1 MTTRRSR
8 ATKRLPK
15 LEDVHLVQV
24 CDAFLQGNQKMDV
37 IADELNARFKREGTP
52 HRVTREQ
59 IYPLLREA
67 RHRGFFELRAPL
79 DGRLHQ
85 RIADVFRFDAA
96 HIDVVAARHEIANG
110 LVASRAA
117 NVCLRIIKALGP
129 TKRNGE
135 VHVGLGAGA
144 TTLSVAQHLA
154 AKLRAEE
161 TRPRVVL
168 HALTSGF
175 HVDNPQTAPVA
186 FFGLFRE
193 LHDHIDYVGLFGPS
207 VVKGAEYKK
216 TKTQPGVKEGFDRKR
231 DIDVVITSLASHE
244 DADGDL
250 NRFLRNDARGQRVL
264 ERHGWVGDVQYRPY
278 SATGPIQQ
286 QTPTRAVTLFELP
299 ELVKLAQQKDKHV
312 ILAAGPCGK
321 CGRTREDALLPLM
334 NNPQLKLWS
343 HLVLDLGTA
352 EQLVNLARRDVAT

>member
-1 MTTRRSR
+1 MKRTSR
-8 ATKRLPK
+8 

-24 CDAFLQGNQKMDV
+24 CYGFLKENKKVDD

-67 RHRGFFELRAPL
+67 RDRGFFELRAPREH
-79 DGRLHQ
+79 RLHQ
-85 RIADVFRFDAA
+85 RMADVFGLDAA
-96 HIDVVAARHEIANG
+96 HFDVVAARDEIG
-110 LVASRAA
+110 RDLVASQAA
-117 NVCLRIIKALGP
+117 EVCLRIVKALGP
-129 TKRNGE
+129 TKENNE

-186 FFGLFRE
+186 FFGLFQE
-193 LHDHIDYVGLFGPS
+193 LHDQIGYVGLFAPS
-207 VVKGAEYKK
+207 VVKATDYRKA
-216 TKTQPGVKEGFDRKR
+216 KTQLGVKEGFDRKR
-231 DIDVVITSLASHE
+231 DIDVVITSLASRK

-250 NRFLRNDARGQRVL
+250 NQFLRDDVRTQRLL
-264 ERHGWVGDVQYRPY
+264 EKHGWVGDVQYRPY
-278 SATGPIQQ
+278 SASGPIQQ
-286 QTPTRAVTLFELP
+286 HTPTRAVTLFELE
-299 ELVKLAQQKDKHV
+299 ELVKLANQDDKHV

-334 NNPQLKLWS
+334 NNPELKLWT
-343 HLVLDLGTA
+343 HLILDLGTA
-352 EQLVNLARRDVAT
+352 EQLVSLARPDVA

>member
-1 MTTRRSR
+1 MPRVP
-8 ATKRLPK
+8 RLQ
-15 LEDVHLVQV
+15 DVHLVQV
-24 CDAFLQGNQKMDV
+24 CDAFLKDNKKVEV

-52 HRVTREQ
+52 HWVTREQ

-67 RHRGFFELRAPL
+67 RNRGFFELRAPL
-79 DGRLHQ
+79 EDLLHQ
-85 RIADVFRFDAA
+85 RLADVFRFNAA
-96 HIDVVAARHEIANG
+96 HIDVVAARNENANG
-110 LVASRAA
+110 LVASQAA
-117 NVCLRIIKALGP
+117 DVCLRIIKALGP
-129 TKRNGE
+129 TKENKE

-154 AKLRAEE
+154 GKLRAEE

-193 LHDHIDYVGLFGPS
+193 LHDQIGYVGLFGPS
-207 VVKGAEYKK
+207 VVKGAEYRR
-216 TKTQPGVKEGFDRKR
+216 TKTQPGVKEAFDRKD
-231 DIDVVITSLASHE
+231 DIDVVITSLASHK

-250 NRFLRNDARGQRVL
+250 NRFLRDDARGQQLL
-264 ERHGWVGDVQYRPY
+264 EKHGWVGDVQYRPY
-278 SATGPIQQ
+278 SASGPIQQ
-286 QTPTRAVTLFELP
+286 QMPTRAVTLFELG
-299 ELVKLAQQKDKHV
+299 ELVKLAQQKDKRV

-334 NNPQLKLWS
+334 NNKQLKLWT
-343 HLVLDLGTA
+343 HLVLDLSTA
-352 EQLVNLARRDVAT
+352 EQLVNLARRDVAS

>member
-1 MTTRRSR
+1 M
-8 ATKRLPK
+8 KRIPR
-15 LEDVHLVQV
+15 LEDVHLIQV
-24 CDAFLQGNQKMDV
+24 CDGFLKNNQKVDV

-52 HRVTREQ
+52 YRVTREQ

-67 RHRGFFELRAPL
+67 RNRGFFEIRAPL
-79 DGRLHQ
+79 EHRLHQ
-85 RIADVFRFDAA
+85 RIADVFQFNPA
-96 HIDVVAARHEIANG
+96 HIDVVAARNEIAIG

-117 NVCLRIIKALGP
+117 DVCLRIVKALGP
-129 TKRNGE
+129 TKENKE
-135 VHVGLGAGA
+135 VHVGLGAGP

-193 LHDHIDYVGLFGPS
+193 LHDQIGYVGLFAPS
-207 VVKGAEYKK
+207 VVKGADYRKAK
-216 TKTQPGVKEGFDRKR
+216 MQPGLKEGFDRKR
-231 DIDVVITSLASHE
+231 DIDVVITSLASRK

-250 NRFLRNDARGQRVL
+250 NRFLRDDARGQQLL
-264 ERHGWVGDVQYRPY
+264 EKHGWVGDVQYRPY
-278 SATGPIQQ
+278 SASGPIQQ
-286 QTPTRAVTLFELP
+286 QTPTRAVTLFELG
-299 ELVKLAQQKDKHV
+299 ELVKLAKQKNKHV

-334 NNPQLKLWS
+334 NNAQLKLWT

-352 EQLVNLARRDVAT
+352 EQLVSLARQDVAS